1 MTGRTVMRGN
11 SEMTEDT
18 PLRARLHATVR
29 ERGLRCLSSAH
40 VSLLQLV
47 AEDAGHLR
55 QQSERDSLALLREE
69 DTKNSLRLVTAAHR
83 AVVFLLGESA
93 HPWLAV

>member
-1 MTGRTVMRGN
+1 MTGLTVMRGI

-18 PLRARLHATVR
+18 LLRARLHATVR
-29 ERGLRCLSSAH
+29 EKGLRCLSSAH
-40 VSLLQLV
+40 VSLPQSV

-69 DTKNSLRLVTAAHR
+69 DTKNFLRLVTAVPR
-83 AVVFLLGESA
+83 VVVSLLVESV
-93 HPWLAV
+93 HPWLVV